1 MAARILL
8 IPTPIN
14 SAEISM
20 DISLPSAIRAQVDGM
35 DCFVVENLRSARRF
49 LSRLKLSVAID
60 DMQFT
65 ELSEHTDTKDVEA
78 MLEPLLKQGR
88 SIGIISEAGLPCVA
102 DPGALL
108 VAAAHR
114 HGVEVVPL
122 VGPSSIMLALM
133 ASGANGQS
141 FAFNG
146 YLPVKNPDRARAIER
161 FEKRV
166 RTENQTQIFIETP
179 YRNLN
184 LWSDLLATLSPD
196 TMLTVACD
204 LTEPTSELIATKSIA
219 QWRST
224 KTPDIQKRPAIFIFS
239 NKWF

>member
-1 MAARILL
+1 MAPRILL

-14 SAEISM
+14 SPETPLET
-20 DISLPSAIRAQVDGM
+20 SLPSAVRAQVDGL

-60 DMQFT
+60 DMTFM
-65 ELSEHTDTKDVEA
+65 ELSEHTAAEDVES

-88 SIGIISEAGLPCVA
+88 SIGVISEAGLPCVA

-146 YLPVKNPDRARAIER
+146 YLPVKNPDRTRSIER

-166 RTENQTQIFIETP
+166 RTESQTQIFIETP

-184 LWSDLLATLSPD
+184 LWGDLLSTLSGE

-204 LTEPTSELIATKSIA
+204 LTEPITQLIVTKSVA
-219 QWRST
+219 QWRNA

-239 NKWF
+239 NKAV